1 VRGRGL
7 ERGRAPS
14 PGKNI
19 FLYNGPVVR
28 VSASHSSDL
37 PHVEVVGVRRRGL
50 HGEGAV
56 LPPQEKIFL
65 YNTQLYLP
73 LEKAAQ
79 LYAKK

>member
-1 VRGRGL
+1 MELVGCGGEVWRGAVPL
-7 ERGRAPS
+7 PQ
-14 PGKNI
+14 KKI

-37 PHVEVVGVRRRGL
+37 PHVEVVGVRRRSL

-65 YNTQLYLP
+65 YNGFSS
-73 LEKAAQ
+73 KG
-79 LYAKK
+79 